1 MVHGSLKLAP
11 LSKSPSPSKGR
22 FILKHAIITSF
33 LGKLRDR
40 FCEYQEA
47 LSIEQK
53 LERMAQIP
61 GVTGA
66 EVVHPYEVD
75 TSEIMLAHLRR
86 LKLEISA
93 INVNIKADPVFA
105 YGSLCSPDRKIRHQ
119 AVDMIK
125 AAKSYALSVGADK
138 VTCCPLSDGYDYP
151 FHTDYR
157 KSWSRM
163 VECVAEAAAYL
174 PEMPLFMEY
183 KPSETRVHCT
193 LDSAAKGL
201 LLARDVGDANVGVTL
216 DIGHSIYGGEN
227 PAEALSLIHLSGVP
241 YYVHINDNNGK
252 WDWDLMAGTCNL
264 WLYVEFLFHLKELSY
279 DGWITSD
286 TSPVRQDAIE
296 TFAFNVRMT
305 DRIWKWLD
313 VIDRD
318 AIQHHLDRQEFMPI
332 MKMMEPFLFS
342 NALEMAGSR

>member
-1 MVHGSLKLAP
+1 M
-11 LSKSPSPSKGR
+11 
-22 FILKHAIITSF
+22 KHAIITSF

-47 LSIEQK
+47 LSIQQK

-75 TSEIMLAHLRR
+75 TVEVMRSHLDR
-86 LKLEISA
+86 LHLDISA

-105 YGSLCSPDRKIRHQ
+105 YGSLCSPDA
-119 AVDMIK
+119 AVRNKACNMIK
-125 AAKSYALSVGADK
+125 AAKDYAKALGADK

-157 KSWSRM
+157 KAWSRM
-163 VECVAEAAAYL
+163 VDTVREAAEHL
-174 PEMPLFMEY
+174 PGIPLFMEY

-193 LDSAAKGL
+193 LDSAAKAL
-201 LLARDVGDANVGVTL
+201 LLCEAVGNPNVGVTI
-216 DIGHSIYGGEN
+216 DIGHSIYGGES
-227 PAEALSLIHLSGVP
+227 PAEALAHVAMSGFP

-252 WDWDLMAGTCNL
+252 WDWDLMAGTNNL
-264 WLYVEFLFHLKELSY
+264 WLYIEFLYYLKELNY
-279 DGWITSD
+279 TGWITSD

-296 TFAFNVRMT
+296 TFAFNVRIT
-305 DRIWKWLD
+305 DRIWNWLD
-313 VIDRD
+313 QMDREM
-318 AIQHHLDRQEFMPI
+318 IRHYLDRHEYMPI
-332 MKMMEPFLFS
+332 LKMLEPFLF
-342 NALEMAGSR
+342 AGANVGAR

>member
-1 MVHGSLKLAP
+1 MKQ
-11 LSKSPSPSKGR
+11 
-22 FILKHAIITSF
+22 AIITSF

-40 FCEYQEA
+40 FCEYQEP

-53 LERMAQIP
+53 LERMTQIP
-61 GVTGA
+61 GVSGA

-75 TSEIMLAHLRR
+75 TPEVMQSHLRR

-105 YGSLCSPDRKIRHQ
+105 YGSLTSPDPLIRRK
-119 AVDMIK
+119 ACDMMK
-125 AAKSYALSVGADK
+125 AAKDYAKALGADK

-157 KSWSRM
+157 KSWTRM
-163 VECVAEAAAYL
+163 VEVVREAADYL
-174 PEMPLFMEY
+174 PAIPLFMEY

-193 LDSAAKGL
+193 LDSAAKTIML
-201 LLARDVGDANVGVTL
+201 CEAVGSPNLGVTI
-216 DIGHSIYGGEN
+216 DIGHSIYGGET
-227 PAEALSLIHLSGVP
+227 PAEALALVALSGFP

-264 WLYVEFLFHLKELSY
+264 WSYVEFLHYLKELGY

-286 TSPVRQDAIE
+286 SSPVRQDAVE
-296 TFAFNVRMT
+296 MFAFNVRIT
-305 DRIWKWLD
+305 NRIWNWLD
-313 VIDRD
+313 QVDRE
-318 AIQHHLDRQEFMPI
+318 AIRGHLERHEFMPVL
-332 MKMMEPFLFS
+332 KMLEPALFADAKVEAG
-342 NALEMAGSR
+342 ALR